1 MSSIS
6 TEQLFANTIASNAS
20 IQAHLEIILK
30 NQAEILSKM
39 TGEEEQVLL
48 SAFQFDVNNRTKQ
61 IKSEMLA
68 KLADKKS
75 NEFIYGKD

>member
-20 IQAHLEIILK
+20 IQAHLEIILR
-30 NQAEILSKM
+30 NQAEILSKQ
-39 TGEEEQVLL
+39 TGEDEKVLL
-48 SAFQFDVNNRTKQ
+48 SAFQFDVSNRTQQ

-68 KLADKKS
+68 KLL
-75 NEFIYGKD
+75 NEEK